1 MNSNTFLSKDN
12 INMLW
17 DVISD
22 EDIFK
27 SLHRDAQTN
36 TLNIF
41 STNMKGFYQTEKP
54 KTNDLVEMNKKYIL
68 LILNYIKNTFSS
80 QNHNKIKIYEEP
92 VAKELIT
99 YEEIHNDRKSQFEKD
114 LGRLQEEFSSS
125 MSLQV
130 PDVPDFADK
139 HKDIPISEM
148 DKMIK
153 EITAKRNYDVEQI
166 NRTYQEYNTNTS
178 HPNNWLKP
186 QETSIKTDKFAG
198 PKVEEPI
205 QNAKKLK
212 YVNIEQYDSALP
224 KRNVTWGEDTHIL
237 ETENKDEVEDN
248 IFKKL
253 KKVAN
258 ANANANV
265 SINDTANTNASATAN
280 TNEIRI
286 SKLEKGLDILNQKVD
301 VIIDLLKQNK

>member
-1 MNSNTFLSKDN
+1 M
-12 INMLW
+12 
-17 DVISD
+17 V
-22 EDIFK
+22 
-27 SLHRDAQTN
+27 
-36 TLNIF
+36 
-41 STNMKGFYQTEKP
+41 
-54 KTNDLVEMNKKYIL
+54 
-68 LILNYIKNTFSS
+68 
-80 QNHNKIKIYEEP
+80 
-92 VAKELIT
+92 KELIT

-139 HKDIPISEM
+139 HKDSPISEM

-166 NRTYQEYNTNTS
+166 NRSYQEYNTNTS

-198 PKVEEPI
+198 PKIEEPI
-205 QNAKKLK
+205 QIAKKLK
-212 YVNIEQYDSALP
+212 YVNIEPYDSVLP
-224 KRNVTWGEDTHIL
+224 KKNVTWGEDTDIL
-237 ETENKDEVEDN
+237 ETENKDEVEEN

-258 ANANANV
+258 ANANV
-265 SINDTANTNASATAN
+265 STNERATTTATAN

-301 VIIDLLKQNK
+301 LIIDLLKQNK

>member
-1 MNSNTFLSKDN
+1 MNGNTFLSKDN

-54 KTNDLVEMNKKYIL
+54 KTNDLVQMNKKYIL

-92 VAKELIT
+92 VVKELIT

-139 HKDIPISEM
+139 HKDSPISEM

-166 NRTYQEYNTNTS
+166 NRSYQEYNTNTS

-198 PKVEEPI
+198 PKIEEPI
-205 QNAKKLK
+205 QIAKKLK
-212 YVNIEQYDSALP
+212 YVNIEPYDSVLP
-224 KRNVTWGEDTHIL
+224 KKNVTWGEDTDIL
-237 ETENKDEVEDN
+237 ETENKDEVEEN

-253 KKVAN
+253 KKVTT
-258 ANANANV
+258 ANV
-265 SINDTANTNASATAN
+265 STNERATATTTATAN
-280 TNEIRI
+280 TNENRI

-301 VIIDLLKQNK
+301 LIIDLLKQNK

>member
-1 MNSNTFLSKDN
+1 
-12 INMLW
+12 
-17 DVISD
+17 
-22 EDIFK
+22 
-27 SLHRDAQTN
+27 
-36 TLNIF
+36 
-41 STNMKGFYQTEKP
+41 
-54 KTNDLVEMNKKYIL
+54 
-68 LILNYIKNTFSS
+68 
-80 QNHNKIKIYEEP
+80 
-92 VAKELIT
+92 
-99 YEEIHNDRKSQFEKD
+99 
-114 LGRLQEEFSSS
+114 

-139 HKDIPISEM
+139 HKDSPISEM

-166 NRTYQEYNTNTS
+166 NRSYQEYNTNTS

-198 PKVEEPI
+198 PKIEEPI
-205 QNAKKLK
+205 QIAKKLK
-212 YVNIEQYDSALP
+212 YVNIEPYDSVLP
-224 KRNVTWGEDTHIL
+224 KKNVTWGEDTDIL
-237 ETENKDEVEDN
+237 ETENKDEVEEN

-258 ANANANV
+258 ANANV
-265 SINDTANTNASATAN
+265 STNERATTTATSN